1 MRYVIMTRLV
11 LAIATLLL
19 LSAAIFGLIQSR

>member
-11 LAIATLLL
+11 IAIGTILI
-19 LSAAIFGLIQSR
+19 LSAAIFGLVQSS